1 MCSVPAWQRALQ
13 VLPVIHS
20 GRWAVTGSAA
30 LALYGFPVEPRD
42 VDLLADESAAA
53 ELIDG
58 LLGAVLRDESPWDG
72 GNVRASRR
80 ALALVEGIEV
90 EILVDVE
97 AVGHR
102 RALATP
108 SLDQVDQVIV
118 AECSIPVMPL
128 SVILDVLDA
137 TDKRERA
144 AMVREALGRDVG
156 PKRPPPARPE
166 A

>member
-1 MCSVPAWQRALQ
+1 MLPAWQRALQ
-13 VLPVIHS
+13 VLPVVQS
-20 GRWAVTGSAA
+20 GRWAVTGSTA

-53 ELIDG
+53 ELIDA
-58 LLGAVLRDESPWDG
+58 LKGAVIRDESPWDRG
-72 GNVRASRR
+72 DVRASRR
-80 ALALVEGIEV
+80 TLALVEGVEV

-118 AECSIPVMPL
+118 ADRSVPVLPL
-128 SVILDVLDA
+128 SVILLVLDA

-156 PKRPPPARPE
+156 PKRPPPPHPKIE
-166 A
+166 